1 MVGPAAAGAARAYDH
16 VVVGGGGA
24 GCVVARRLAER
35 GSAVLLLEAGPDDA
49 GREDVADA
57 GSWPA
62 MLGGELDWGVS
73 YAPSPQVAG
82 RRIPLP
88 RGRVLGGSSST
99 NAMLWYRGHPSDY
112 DGWDLPGWGWAD
124 VAPRLELAERVL
136 RVERPRDPHPVATA
150 LVDAVVAAGR
160 QGAGGLAELAELTAA
175 AEDDGAGGVRSRRW
189 STSRAY
195 LRELPPLEQLPGSG
209 SLTVVTGSPALRVEV
224 EGGRATGVVHLLDG
238 QPVTSALVSGGEVVL
253 CAGAVETPRLLLA
266 SGVGDPADLARL
278 GVPVVSALAGVG
290 RNLQDHPLLEGVTL
304 RLREPRG
311 PVRDN
316 GGGAVWNWRSASPRS
331 DAPDLHCFVTQ
342 AACATPAVA
351 QAHELDR
358 SDPHLVGLGV
368 GLMGS
373 RSRGHLVVR
382 DLAPGGAVDLH
393 PGLLADPADRA
404 ALLEGLRDVLDLA
417 DGPVFSAL
425 GAQRLAPLPTL
436 TSDTGD
442 TDLEELMSL
451 ACTTFFHA
459 CGTAAMGRQDD
470 GTAVLD
476 PELRVRGVDGLRV
489 ADASAFPT
497 VPTSNTLAPVVAL
510 AERAADLLV
519 PWSVRR

>member
-1 MVGPAAAGAARAYDH
+1 MPGAPAVLAPAYDH

-35 GSAVLLLEAGPDDA
+35 GATVLLLEAGPDDA

-57 GSWPA
+57 GAWPA
-62 MLGGELDWGVS
+62 MLGGELDWGLA

-99 NAMLWYRGHPSDY
+99 NAMLWYRGHPGDY
-112 DGWDLPGWGWAD
+112 DGWGVPGWTWAD
-124 VAPRLELAERVL
+124 LAPCLARAEGVL
-136 RVERPRDPHPVATA
+136 RVERPHDPHPVATA
-150 LVDAVVAAGR
+150 LVEAVEAAGR

-175 AEDDGAGGVRSRRW
+175 SEDDGAGGRASRRW

-195 LRELPPLEQLPGSG
+195 LRELPPLAPVPGSG
-209 SLTVVTGSPALRVEV
+209 SLTVLTGSPVLRVDV
-224 EGGRATGVVHLLDG
+224 QRGRAVAVVHLVGGRAARTAVAGD
-238 QPVTSALVSGGEVVL
+238 GEVVL
-253 CAGAVETPRLLLA
+253 CGGAVETPRLLLA
-266 SGVGDPADLARL
+266 SGVGDPADLERL
-278 GVPVVSALAGVG
+278 GVPVASAVPGVG

-316 GGGAVWNWRSASPRS
+316 GGGAVWNWRSSSPRG

-351 QAHELDR
+351 AAHHLDR

-404 ALLEGLRDVLDLA
+404 ALRQGLRDVLELA
-417 DGPVFSAL
+417 DGPVFAAL
-425 GAQRLAPLPTL
+425 GAQRLAPLPPAGPT
-436 TSDTGD
+436 TSD
-442 TDLEELMSL
+442 TDLEEFMSL

-459 CGTAAMGRQDD
+459 CGTAAMGREDD
-470 GTAVLD
+470 ERAVLD

-497 VPTSNTLAPVVAL
+497 VPTCNTLAPVVAL
-510 AERAADLLV
+510 AERLADLLA
-519 PWSVRR
+519 PWAVRP

>member
-1 MVGPAAAGAARAYDH
+1 MSGAAHDY

-35 GSAVLLLEAGPDDA
+35 GASVLLLEAGPDDV

-57 GSWPA
+57 GAWPA

-73 YAPSPQVAG
+73 YAPSPRTAG

-112 DGWDLPGWGWAD
+112 DGWGVPGWGWAD
-124 VAPRLELAERVL
+124 VAPCLERAERVL
-136 RVERPRDPHPVATA
+136 RIERPRDPHPVATA
-150 LVDAVVAAGR
+150 LVDAVEAAGR
-160 QGAGGLAELAELTAA
+160 QGWDGFAELAELTAA

-195 LRELPPLEQLPGSG
+195 LRELPPLEDVSGSG
-209 SLTVVTGSPALRVEV
+209 SLTVLTGSPALRLEMRD
-224 EGGRATGVVHLLDG
+224 GRASGVVHLLDG
-238 QPVTSALVSGGEVVL
+238 QPVTAGVRSGGEVVL

-266 SGVGDPADLARL
+266 SGIGDPADLARL
-278 GVPVVSALAGVG
+278 GVPVVSALGGVG

-304 RLREPRG
+304 RMPEPRG
-311 PVRDN
+311 RTRDN
-316 GGGAVWNWRSASPRS
+316 GGGAVWNWRSGKPRS

-351 QAHELDR
+351 EAHGLDR

-382 DLAPGGAVDLH
+382 DVAPGGAVDIH
-393 PGLLADPADRA
+393 PQLLADPADRA
-404 ALLEGLRDVLDLA
+404 ALLQGLRDVIDLA
-417 DGPVFSAL
+417 DGPVFTAL
-425 GAQRLAPLPTL
+425 GAQRLTPRPAAHPGLD
-436 TSDTGD
+436 SCSD
-442 TDLEELMSL
+442 TDLEEFMSL

-459 CGTAAMGRQDD
+459 CGTAAMGRDD
-470 GTAVLD
+470 DERAVLD
-476 PELRVRGVDGLRV
+476 AQLRVRGVDGLRV

-497 VPTSNTLAPVVAL
+497 VPTANTLAAVVTL

-519 PWSVRR
+519 PWAVRR

>member
-1 MVGPAAAGAARAYDH
+1 MAGAAPAVEAAHDH

-35 GSAVLLLEAGPDDA
+35 GSSVLLLEAGPDDA

-57 GSWPA
+57 GAWPA

-99 NAMLWYRGHPSDY
+99 NAMLWYRGHPGDY

-124 VAPRLELAERVL
+124 LAPLLERAERVL

-150 LVDAVVAAGR
+150 LVDAVEASGR
-160 QGAGGLAELAELTAA
+160 QGAGGRAELAELTAA
-175 AEDDGAGGVRSRRW
+175 AEDDGAGGLRSRRW

-195 LRELPPLEQLPGSG
+195 LRELPPLERVPGAG
-209 SLTVVTGSPALRVEV
+209 SLTVVTGAPALRVEV
-224 EGGRATGVVHLLDG
+224 VAGRATGVVHLLDG
-238 QPVTSALVSGGEVVL
+238 RPVTSAVAPGGEVVL

-278 GVPVVSALAGVG
+278 GVPVVAALPGVG
-290 RNLQDHPLLEGVTL
+290 QALQDHPLLEGVTL

-316 GGGAVWNWRSASPRS
+316 GGGAVWNWRSSSPRS

-351 QAHELDR
+351 AAHGLDR
-358 SDPHLVGLGV
+358 ADPHLVGLGV

-393 PGLLADPADRA
+393 PGLLSDPADRT
-404 ALLEGLRDVLDLA
+404 ALLEGLRDVLALA
-417 DGPVFSAL
+417 DGPVFTGL
-425 GAQRLAPLPTL
+425 GARRLAPDAR
-436 TSDTGD
+436 SDTA
-442 TDLEELMSL
+442 LEEFMSL

-459 CGTAAMGRQDD
+459 CGTAAMGRD
-470 GTAVLD
+470 GDRRAVLD
-476 PELRVRGVDGLRV
+476 PQLRVRGVEGLRV

-519 PWSVRR
+519 PWSVSP

>member
-1 MVGPAAAGAARAYDH
+1 MAAYDH

-35 GSAVLLLEAGPDDA
+35 GSDVLLLEAGPDDA

-57 GSWPA
+57 GAWTG

-73 YAPSPQVAG
+73 YAPSPQVVG

-112 DGWDLPGWGWAD
+112 DGWALPGWGWAD
-124 VAPRLELAERVL
+124 LAPLLRRAEGVL

-150 LVDAVVAAGR
+150 LVDAVRAAGR
-160 QGAGGLAELAELTAA
+160 QEVGGRAELAELTAA

-195 LRELPPLEQLPGSG
+195 LRELPPLAEVPGSG
-209 SLTVVTGSPALRVEV
+209 SLVVLTDAPALRVEV
-224 EGGRATGVVHLLDG
+224 RSGRAAGVVHLLDG
-238 QPVTSALVSGGEVVL
+238 LPVTARLASGGEVVL
-253 CAGAVETPRLLLA
+253 CGGAVETPRLLLA

-278 GVPVVSALAGVG
+278 DVPVVSALPGVG

-304 RLREPRG
+304 RQREPRG

-316 GGGAVWNWRSASPRS
+316 GGGAVWNWRSSSPRS

-351 QAHELDR
+351 EAHGLDR

-393 PGLLADPADRA
+393 PGLLSDPADRA

-417 DGPVFSAL
+417 DGPVSAAL
-425 GAQRLAPLPTL
+425 GAQRLTPC
-436 TSDTGD
+436 SE
-442 TDLEELMSL
+442 TDLEGFMSL

-459 CGTAAMGRQDD
+459 CGTAAMGREDEAR
-470 GTAVLD
+470 AVLD
-476 PELRVRGVDGLRV
+476 PELRVRGVEGLRV